1 MDRGAWQATVHGVTK
16 NQTWLSTEHFHYP
29 LYGSSFNQ
37 GSISGYLD
45 CFATINSSVMN
56 FHVGE
61 LGELIR
67 LFWEDALLE
76 AKLLKQ
82 KAEILEALWNK
93 IAYTKY

>member
-1 MDRGAWQATVHGVTK
+1 
-16 NQTWLSTEHFHYP
+16 
-29 LYGSSFNQ
+29 
-37 GSISGYLD
+37 
-45 CFATINSSVMN
+45 MN

-82 KAEILEALWNK
+82 KAETLEAL
-93 IAYTKY
+93 